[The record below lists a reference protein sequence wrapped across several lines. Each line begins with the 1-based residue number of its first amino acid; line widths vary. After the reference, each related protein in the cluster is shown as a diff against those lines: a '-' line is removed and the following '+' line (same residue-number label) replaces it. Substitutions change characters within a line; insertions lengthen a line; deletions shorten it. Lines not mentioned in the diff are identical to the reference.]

1 LTQLATTRAKE
12 LENIIAEL
20 PIEQAQALMDFAH
33 YLQQKYT
40 PHPQRGSAA
49 AILETLEE
57 VGPLQF
63 DEGELDSL
71 LNDIEAMRQ
80 SDKMEIDQI
89 SP

>member
-1 LTQLATTRAKE
+1 MYKLATTRAKE

-20 PIEQAQALMDFAH
+20 PVGQAQALMGFAH

-40 PHPQRGSAA
+40 PQPQRGSAA

-63 DEGELDSL
+63 EEGELDSL
-71 LNDIEAMRQ
+71 LNDIKAMRQ
-80 SDKMEIDQI
+80 LDMLEGG
-89 SP
+89 